1 MDLSSQPVSLPIE
14 SITRSNY
21 QPRRYFCPTALQHLI
36 ASIKANG
43 ILQPLL
49 VRPIADGQYELVAGE
64 RRYLAAQRAGLTNVP
79 VVVQKMS
86 DIEAR
91 EMALVENL
99 QRENL
104 SPLDETEGLLQ
115 LLALKLDT
123 DKDGVISMLNQIA
136 NKKRGITDNVVR
148 EKQQQI
154 INDVFNT
161 VGKMCAE
168 SFRTH
173 RLPLLKLPDELLEAL
188 RKGQIEYTKAKAIAK
203 ITDVD
208 RISEVLEIATREN
221 WSLKQIKTYINS
233 LVPQK
238 SSTPLVERW
247 EKTYKQ
253 VTSSLKSQEIWKD
266 HETRE
271 RLEELLTELDN
282 FLTNLS
288 K

>member
-1 MDLSSQPVSLPIE
+1 MDLSSQPLSLPIE
-14 SITRSNY
+14 SIARSNY
-21 QPRRYFCPTALQHLI
+21 QPRSYFDPTALQQLT

-49 VRPIADGQYELVAGE
+49 VRPIADGHYELVAGE
-64 RRYLAAQRAGLTNVP
+64 RRYLAAQAAGLTKIP

-91 EMALVENL
+91 QMALVENL

-104 SPLDETEGLLQ
+104 SPIDETEGLLQ

-123 DKDGVISMLNQIA
+123 DKDAVVCMLNQIA

-148 EKQQQI
+148 VEQQQI
-154 INDVFNT
+154 ISEVFKT
-161 VGKMCAE
+161 IGKMSAE

-188 RKGQIEYTKAKAIAK
+188 RTGQIEYTKAKAIAK
-203 ITDVD
+203 ITDAD
-208 RISEVLEIATREN
+208 KRSKVLEIAIKEN

-233 LVPQK
+233 LAPQK
-238 SSTPLVERW
+238 SSRALVERW

-253 VTSSLKSQEIWKD
+253 VTTTLKSQEIWQNNA
-266 HETRE
+266 TRE

-282 FLTNLS
+282 FLTNLP